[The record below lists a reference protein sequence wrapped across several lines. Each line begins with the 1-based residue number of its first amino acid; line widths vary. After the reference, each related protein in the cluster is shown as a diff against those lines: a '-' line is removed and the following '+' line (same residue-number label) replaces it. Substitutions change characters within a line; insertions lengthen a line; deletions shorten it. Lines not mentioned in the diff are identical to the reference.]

1 MKVDK
6 ILMTPGPTNVP
17 KRVLNKMAE
26 SMIHHRTDEFANIF
40 KEFNERLKY
49 VFQTDNTVLTFPS
62 SGTGG
67 LEASIVNMFSKKDKV
82 LIVSIG
88 VFGDRFADIARIYDI
103 EVDKLD
109 IPWGKGVEIEDIQS
123 RLTDQHKALIVTH
136 NETST
141 GANNN
146 IQEIGKFMK
155 NKKQL
160 YIVDAV
166 SSLGAIEI
174 KMDDWNIDILVSGS
188 QKALMSPPGLSFI
201 AVSEKGWKFN
211 QKSNI
216 PKYYFDFKK
225 AKDSIDKELP
235 QTPYTPAVT
244 LIIGANEALKMIQEE
259 GIDNACKRHE
269 RLAYVFRNGVKNM
282 GLEFFVDEKYQSNT
296 VTSIK
301 MKNKAVNVKTIM
313 EKEFNIVIAAGQGKL
328 KNEIIRIGHMGC
340 VDEKMINKTLHAL
353 NQTLK
358 NF

>member
-1 MKVDK
+1 MNIDK

-26 SMIHHRTDEFANIF
+26 NMIHHRTDEFANIF
-40 KEFNERLKY
+40 KEFNERLKDI
-49 VFQTDNTVLTFPS
+49 FKTDNTVLTFPS

-82 LIVSIG
+82 LVVSIG
-88 VFGDRFADIARIYDI
+88 VFGDRFANIASIFGI

-109 IPWGKGVEIEDIQS
+109 VPWGKGVELEDIES
-123 RLTDQHKALIVTH
+123 RLTDEHKALIITH

-141 GANNN
+141 GASND
-146 IQEIGKFMK
+146 IEKIGKFMK

-166 SSLGAIEI
+166 SSLGAVEVR
-174 KMDDWNIDILVSGS
+174 MDDWSIDVLISGS

-201 AVSEKGWKFN
+201 GISEKAWEFN
-211 QKSNI
+211 KKSDI

-225 AKDSIDKELP
+225 AKDGIDKESP
-235 QTPYTPAVT
+235 QTPYTPAVS
-244 LIIGANEALKMIQEE
+244 LIIGTNEALKIIKEE
-259 GIDNACKRHE
+259 GIDNVYNRHE
-269 RLAYVFRNGVKNM
+269 RLAGMFREEVKNM

-301 MKNKAVNVKTIM
+301 MKNRAVNIKKIM
-313 EKEFNIVIAAGQGKL
+313 EEEFNIVIAAGQGNL

-340 VDEKMINKTLHAL
+340 VDEEMINKTLGAL
-353 NQTLK
+353 K
-358 NF
+358 EAMEKI